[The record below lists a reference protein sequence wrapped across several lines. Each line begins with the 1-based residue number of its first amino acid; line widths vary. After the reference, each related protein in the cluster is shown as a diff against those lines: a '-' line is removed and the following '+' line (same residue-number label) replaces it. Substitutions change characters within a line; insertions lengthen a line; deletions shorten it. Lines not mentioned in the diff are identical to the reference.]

1 MSNLLK
7 TLNKNNTNQTNE
19 KFNPDISNLYSQIN
33 QTRQTTSY
41 NFSNEGYKTI
51 ITEKITKPIKSQ
63 DDLKLDYKKAD
74 GTDKQI
80 MEKKRQE
87 LENERLAEQA
97 KLGKQIDHTKK
108 LEELIKIKRKEM
120 NNDYQATTHGELKQI
135 QINQNDKIKAEKEK
149 FNSIVNSLNDIL
161 KN

>member
-51 ITEKITKPIKSQ
+51 ITEKINKPIKSK

-87 LENERLAEQA
+87 LEKNKIQL
-97 KLGKQIDHTKK
+97 H
-108 LEELIKIKRKEM
+108 LE
-120 NNDYQATTHGELKQI
+120 
-135 QINQNDKIKAEKEK
+135 
-149 FNSIVNSLNDIL
+149 
-161 KN
+161 